1 MRFLFKDPFASQFRF
16 FSQVFTSAR
25 GIVSIWGEGR
35 VVGLCNGGGGMDL
48 LKMTSQ
54 QLPPLFQRIRLV
66 LLSVGWQWNVNRWHW
81 TNLKTPCETLS
92 ICPMLWYNLSGVI
105 MQLALK
111 FTLLPRFRHYNW
123 TKFLEFP
130 WNFRE
135 ISPFDKRKKGV
146 RDITESYHYSSNF
159 KSTMCHLYNAS
170 HSSLPCD
177 MQILVY

>member
-1 MRFLFKDPFASQFRF
+1 MRFPFKDPFASQFRF

-81 TNLKTPCETLS
+81 TNLKTPCETCLYAPCFDIIYLEWS
-92 ICPMLWYNLSGVI
+92 CS
-105 MQLALK
+105 
-111 FTLLPRFRHYNW
+111 LPWHSRCFYASDITIEQSSW
-123 TKFLEFP
+123 SSP
-130 WNFRE
+130 E
-135 ISPFDKRKKGV
+135 ISEKYHLSTKEKGESGTSLKV
-146 RDITESYHYSSNF
+146 IITLAILNQPCVTCTMLPLSLCLVIC
-159 KSTMCHLYNAS
+159 KS
-170 HSSLPCD
+170 
-177 MQILVY
+177 